1 MLGFLKS
8 YYVLMLVLMIFSY
21 LVPKEEYKVYIQFF
35 ISVFIIVL
43 LIRPI
48 MEIFAIRDADDF
60 YEMFEQFSQ
69 KIDGLELNVEEG
81 EDIFEHF
88 FSKGKGQ

>member
-1 MLGFLKS
+1 MLEFLKN
-8 YYVLMLVLMIFSY
+8 YYVLMLVLMVFSY

-43 LIRPI
+43 LLKPI
-48 MEIFAIRDADDF
+48 MEIFLIEDVDRF
-60 YEMFEQFSQ
+60 YEVFELFSQ
-69 KIDGLELNVEEG
+69 QIEGLDLEVGKG

-88 FSKGKGQ
+88 FSKRERQ